1 MWSDPIVE
9 EIRQAGEKIAAE
21 CGFDISRMSDRFR
34 MNQDRFRN
42 RVVQKKDVVAKK
54 SPSAIIGQS
63 LPSTGTEGQTK

>member
-21 CGFDISRMSDRFR
+21 CGFDIARMSERFR
-34 MNQDRFRN
+34 KNQSEYRD

-54 SPSAIIGQS
+54 LSAPQI
-63 LPSTGTEGQTK
+63 